1 MRGSSSFQPCQ
12 LCYRQLSLL
21 PLYLLTDVHA
31 LLQVEKAFQELGAL
45 TETIKQEALDFVATE
60 RKTLQEAKS
69 LADNTTNTEI
79 LRLRQQNSLLTRLL
93 ETERVEAKRSAD
105 ALLERI
111 AGLLGDYTNE
121 RDRSLR
127 GTFSEMT
134 ESNTVAEREMEELG
148 QKQGQQL
155 EAAVVRG
162 SAWSEQL
169 AKRGVNGKRLRDG
182 GMKVSVPATIF

>member
-1 MRGSSSFQPCQ
+1 MT
-12 LCYRQLSLL
+12 LN
-21 PLYLLTDVHA
+21 V
-31 LLQVEKAFQELGAL
+31 LLQVEEAFQGLGAL
-45 TETIKQEALDFVATE
+45 TEVIKQEALDFIAAE
-60 RKTLQEAKS
+60 RKTLQEATA

-79 LRLRQQNSLLTRLL
+79 LRLKQQNALLMRLL

-111 AGLLGDYTNE
+111 AGLLGDYTTE

-134 ESNTVAEREMEELG
+134 ESNNAAEHEMQHLG

-155 EAAVVRG
+155 EAAVIRG
-162 SAWSEQL
+162 SSWSETRSSWWSPQ
-169 AKRGVNGKRLRDG
+169 R
-182 GMKVSVPATIF
+182 